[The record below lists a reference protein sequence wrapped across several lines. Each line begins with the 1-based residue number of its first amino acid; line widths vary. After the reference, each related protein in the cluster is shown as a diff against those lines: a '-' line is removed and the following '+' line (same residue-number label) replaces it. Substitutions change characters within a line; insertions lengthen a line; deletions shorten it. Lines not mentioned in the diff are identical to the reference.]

1 MTTRAELALQI
12 FEPTGFYFNT
22 RKIFLASAPLGSS
35 LLIRYRGYMSCDT
48 SIFKFCARSLL
59 CTLLSCCLFSQAANA
74 DVVEA
79 NTGNN
84 FRGWTFK
91 AIPDV
96 SQAGEA
102 PITGIADP
110 SGGSASLN
118 FTLTGEMGNK
128 RVVKLRQKDFAAAG
142 LTGITKLS
150 DLTSVSWRIH
160 HSDPLTYPR
169 FAVTLRAKPNV
180 EIDGQWYTYKKYET
194 IRFIPKNQKL
204 TPGEWDTVTVDF
216 TGRGAAG
223 SLFRHSGPLDDKSP
237 INPGTHQKKPIN
249 QWILGYGDLE
259 IHSIQWAYGSKD
271 NALTFTSYIDS
282 LEINGKTF
290 DF

>member
-1 MTTRAELALQI
+1 MLSLILIWPAV
-12 FEPTGFYFNT
+12 G
-22 RKIFLASAPLGSS
+22 LGQQ
-35 LLIRYRGYMSCDT
+35 
-48 SIFKFCARSLL
+48 
-59 CTLLSCCLFSQAANA
+59 TL
-74 DVVEA
+74 EA

-110 SGGSASLN
+110 LGGSASLN
-118 FTLTGEMGNK
+118 FTLSGEMGNK
-128 RVVKLRQKDFAAAG
+128 RVVKLRQQDFAAAG
-142 LTGITKLS
+142 LTGITTLS
-150 DLTSVSWRIH
+150 DLSSISWRIN

-169 FAVTLRAKPNV
+169 FAVTLRAKPNI
-180 EIDGQWYTYKKYET
+180 EIEGQLYTYKKYET

-237 INPGTHQKKPIN
+237 
-249 QWILGYGDLE
+249 D
-259 IHSIQWAYGSKD
+259 
-271 NALTFTSYIDS
+271 
-282 LEINGKTF
+282 
-290 DF
+290 

>member
-1 MTTRAELALQI
+1 MALSQQVL
-12 FEPTGFYFNT
+12 EAKASND
-22 RKIFLASAPLGSS
+22 FL
-35 LLIRYRGYMSCDT
+35 
-48 SIFKFCARSLL
+48 
-59 CTLLSCCLFSQAANA
+59 
-74 DVVEA
+74 
-79 NTGNN
+79 
-84 FRGWTFK
+84 GWTFK
-91 AIPDV
+91 AVPDV
-96 SQAGEA
+96 DAAGQA

-110 SGGSASLN
+110 LGGSSSLN

-169 FAVTLRAKPNV
+169 FAVTLRAKPNI

-259 IHSIQWAYGSKD
+259 IH
-271 NALTFTSYIDS
+271 LS
-282 LEINGKTF
+282 LIHI
-290 DF
+290 